1 MALADRTVA
10 RAGRGAIAGGQP
22 ISPGVIQ
29 DEVADMNEEGYGSRG
44 LHPLTEGEIK
54 GVIQREIED
63 ALGGLGSE
71 LSEERRKAIQFYY
84 GKPFGNE
91 IEGRSSVV
99 LEDVRD
105 TIEWAMPN
113 LMQMLAEGPL
123 IARYMPKG
131 IDDVRAAE
139 QATEYIN
146 HVFQNECRGYELLYE
161 WFKTGLLEK
170 NGFVKAYVETRVE
183 PKIDTYYGLTD
194 AEAELVVSEEGIEV
208 LARDEHMEELGM
220 NPETGQPVQQR
231 LHDLRVRVVREDRR
245 IKVDGIPPEEFLSA
259 RRLIDFDDYAP
270 FTAHR
275 KKVTASDLIAMG
287 YDTDMVLNLPSDDT
301 PEYEQARTERL
312 SEDETFPVT
321 TAERADPASRE
332 IWLTE
337 CIIRIDEDGDG
348 YAELRKI
355 TVVGESSI
363 TIIDDEEINWNPFA
377 YLCPIPMPHKFY
389 GISMADLVADL
400 QLIRST
406 LLRQSLDNLYL
417 TNNSRLAVV
426 EGGVNLDDLMVSR
439 PGGLVRVRAPG
450 MVEPLPVQPIG
461 PQAFHMLEF
470 LEGVK
475 ENRTGITRYNQGQD
489 AGSLNKTATGVTKIM
504 NASFARLQLV
514 ARMYAEVGLKRL
526 FKIMLRAMV
535 EGGFKKR
542 VVRLRGEWVEIDPS
556 TWNADM
562 DIEIDVGLGVGQAAE
577 RQQELQTILQMQ
589 ERMIQAGQGGYLVEP
604 QHVYNAVADY
614 SKTMGVKDP
623 ERYFGDPSKKGPP
636 PQKPDPEMVKAQA
649 DAQKDQAKLQLE
661 GQKLQKDGAAAAAL
675 ADFRQNE
682 LEEKMDVERA
692 KIALEKELREK
703 ELEIEK
709 EKLDVQRE
717 AARAAANQPTEE
729 KKETP
734 K

>member
-1 MALADRTVA
+1 MNND
-10 RAGRGAIAGGQP
+10 P
-22 ISPGVIQ
+22 ITSGVIA
-29 DEVADMNEEGYGSRG
+29 EPTGEGTHG
-44 LHPLTEGEIK
+44 LHPLTEGEVK

-91 IEGRSSVV
+91 LEGRSSVV

-113 LMQMLAEGPL
+113 LMQMLAEGPI
-123 IARYMPKG
+123 IARFTAKSQEDELG
-131 IDDVRAAE
+131 AD

-146 HVFQNECRGYELLYE
+146 HVFQHECRGYELLYE

-194 AEAELVVSEEGIEV
+194 TEAELIVSEDGVEV
-208 LARDEHMEELGM
+208 LERDESEEEIGV
-220 NPETGQPVQQR
+220 NPATGEPVFQR

-287 YDTDMVLNLPSDDT
+287 YDPDLVINLPSDDT

-337 CIIRIDEDGDG
+337 CYIRIDEDGDG

-377 YLCPIPMPHKFY
+377 FLCPIPMPHKFY
-389 GISMADLVADL
+389 GISLADLVMDL

-406 LLRQSLDNLYL
+406 LLRQSLDKGP
-417 TNNSRLAVV
+417 SRRSHGVAAGWAHPCALAGRCGSTPDCSGRTPGVPHDGVPRGGEGEPDWHHPLQPGPGQRQPQQDRDRRDEDHERQLRAASARGAHVRGDRPQAALQADATRHGRGRVQEARRAAARRVGRDRPIDV
-426 EGGVNLDDLMVSR
+426 EFRHGHRDRGGTRRR
-439 PGGLVRVRAPG
+439 PGRRSAAGDTEHPPDPAAHG
-450 MVEPLPVQPIG
+450 AAG
-461 PQAFHMLEF
+461 P
-470 LEGVK
+470 
-475 ENRTGITRYNQGQD
+475 
-489 AGSLNKTATGVTKIM
+489 
-504 NASFARLQLV
+504 
-514 ARMYAEVGLKRL
+514 
-526 FKIMLRAMV
+526 
-535 EGGFKKR
+535 
-542 VVRLRGEWVEIDPS
+542 
-556 TWNADM
+556 
-562 DIEIDVGLGVGQAAE
+562 
-577 RQQELQTILQMQ
+577 
-589 ERMIQAGQGGYLVEP
+589 
-604 QHVYNAVADY
+604 
-614 SKTMGVKDP
+614 
-623 ERYFGDPSKKGPP
+623 GPP
-636 PQKPDPEMVKAQA
+636 PPRPNPEMEKVKAEAQESQA
-649 DAQKDQAKLQLE
+649 KIQLEAQKLK
-661 GQKLQKDGAAAAAL
+661 KDGAAAAAL
-675 ADFRQNE
+675 AGFRQNE
-682 LEEKMDVERA
+682 LVEKMDVERE
-692 KIALEKELREK
+692 KIALEREMRERELEVEREK
-703 ELEIEK
+703 VE
-709 EKLDVQRE
+709 VQRE
-717 AARAAANQPTEE
+717 AARAAANQPKNE
-729 KKETP
+729 KENTGGNSK
-734 K
+734 

>member
-10 RAGRGAIAGGQP
+10 RTSRSAMNNDP
-22 ISPGVIQ
+22 ITSGVIA
-29 DEVADMNEEGYGSRG
+29 EPTGEGTHG
-44 LHPLTEGEIK
+44 LHPLTEGEVK

-91 IEGRSSVV
+91 LEGRSSVV

-113 LMQMLAEGPL
+113 LMQMLAEGPI
-123 IARYMPKG
+123 IARFTAKSQEDELG
-131 IDDVRAAE
+131 AD

-146 HVFQNECRGYELLYE
+146 HVFQHECRGYELLYE

-194 AEAELVVSEEGIEV
+194 TEAELIVSEDGVEV
-208 LARDEHMEELGM
+208 LERDESEEEIGV
-220 NPETGQPVQQR
+220 NPATGEPVFQR

-287 YDTDMVLNLPSDDT
+287 YDPDLVINLPSDDT

-337 CIIRIDEDGDG
+337 CYIRIDEDGDG

-377 YLCPIPMPHKFY
+377 FLCPIPMPHKFY
-389 GISMADLVADL
+389 GISLADLVMDL

-417 TNNSRLAVV
+417 TNNSRLVVV
-426 EGGVNLDDLMVSR
+426 EGQVHLDDLMVSR
-439 PGGLVRVRAPG
+439 PGGLIRARSLDA
-450 MVEPLPVQPIG
+450 VAPLPIAPVG
-461 PQAFHMLEF
+461 PQAFHMMEF

-489 AGSLNKTATGVTKIM
+489 SGSLNKTATGVTKIM

-514 ARMYAEVGLKRL
+514 ARMYAEIGLKRL
-526 FKIMLRAMV
+526 FKLMLRGMV

-556 TWNADM
+556 TWNSDM
-562 DIEIDVGLGVGQAAE
+562 DIEIEVGLGVGQAAD
-577 RQQELQTILQMQ
+577 RQQEIQNILQ
-589 ERMIQAGQGGYLVEP
+589 IQQLMVQQGQGGYLVDP
-604 QHVYNAVADY
+604 QHVFNAVADLT
-614 SKTMGVKDP
+614 KTMGVKDV
-623 ERYFGDPSKKGPP
+623 ERYFADPRKKGPP
-636 PQKPDPEMVKAQA
+636 PPRPNPEMEKVKAEAQESQA
-649 DAQKDQAKLQLE
+649 KIQLEAQKLK
-661 GQKLQKDGAAAAAL
+661 KDGAAAAAL
-675 ADFRQNE
+675 AGFRQNE
-682 LEEKMDVERA
+682 LVEKMDVERE
-692 KIALEKELREK
+692 KIALEREMRERELEVEREK
-703 ELEIEK
+703 VE
-709 EKLDVQRE
+709 VQRE
-717 AARAAANQPTEE
+717 AARAAANQPKNE
-729 KKETP
+729 KENTGGNSK
-734 K
+734 